1 MELLVL
7 GGTAFPGPEIVAS
20 AQRRGWK
27 ALEKAIAAG
36 STFRPLADTVRDTL
50 AWWTKQHSGEYV
62 WGGKAGQPG
71 LSAERELVITTEWET
86 SKK

>member
-20 AQRRGWK
+20 AQRR
-27 ALEKAIAAG
+27 ARAVVAG
-36 STFRPLADTVRDTL
+36 CTFRPLADTVRDTL
-50 AWWTKQHSGEYV
+50 AWWIRQHSGEYV
-62 WGGKAGQPG
+62 WGAKPGQPG
-71 LSAERELVITTEWET
+71 LSAAREATIITEWKA

>member
-20 AQRRGWK
+20 AQRR
-27 ALEKAIAAG
+27 A
-36 STFRPLADTVRDTL
+36 R
-50 AWWTKQHSGEYV
+50 AWWTRQHSGEYV
-62 WGGKAGQPG
+62 WGAKAGQLG
-71 LSAERELVITTEWET
+71 LTAERELDITTEWEA